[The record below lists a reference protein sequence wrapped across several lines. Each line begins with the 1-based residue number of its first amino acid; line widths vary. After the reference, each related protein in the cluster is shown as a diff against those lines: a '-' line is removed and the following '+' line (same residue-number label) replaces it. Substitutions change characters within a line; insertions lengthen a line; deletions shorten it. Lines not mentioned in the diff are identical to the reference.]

1 MENTKTNASSS
12 GMSSSSSFSV
22 SYAEEM
28 LLADEVSKMNSM
40 LILGPNQLK
49 LCTQLVLSNGAA
61 PVVLSLVSKEKKSI
75 LNRMLPKIGQRMY
88 VHHSA
93 IYLLYMP
100 NILKSS
106 SGRITLKLFNEATGE
121 LVDVDTDHDATQACI
136 FAGRYPR
143 SILAKDAAKGHDL
156 KLVVHAVA
164 STNMNSAV
172 GVLYPIWEDE
182 LSRKQILERGA
193 DFLKFPIAETE
204 PVRDLLNAGK
214 LTDFVLDRTRL
225 GVGSKNDP
233 SPVLLEPR
241 AKITGKAKTV
251 FIPEGPSVPN
261 TTMSGIAPTVRIDA
275 GSPKGL
281 GVPKGFTYESFIKD
295 EILPDH

>member
-22 SYAEEM
+22 SYAEEKI
-28 LLADEVSKMNSM
+28 LADEVSKMNSM

-49 LCTQLVLSNGAA
+49 LCTQLGLSNGAA

-75 LNRMLPKIGQRMY
+75 MNRMLPKIGQRMY

-136 FAGRYPR
+136 FVGRYPR
-143 SILAKDAAKGHDL
+143 SILAKYAAKVLDL
-156 KLVVHAVA
+156 KLVAHAVV
-164 STNMNSAV
+164 STNVNSAV
-172 GVLYPIWEDE
+172 GVLYPPWDDE
-182 LSRKQILERGA
+182 LSGKHILERGA
-193 DFLKFPIAETE
+193 DFLKFPTVETE
-204 PVRDLLNAGK
+204 PVRDLLNTGK

-225 GVGSKNDP
+225 GVGSKMDP

-241 AKITGKAKTV
+241 AKIAGKAKTV

-261 TTMSGIAPTVRIDA
+261 TTKNGVASTVRIDA
-275 GSPKGL
+275 GSPNGL
-281 GVPKGFTYESFIKD
+281 GVRKGFTYESLIND
-295 EILPDH
+295 AISPPL

>member
-28 LLADEVSKMNSM
+28 ILADEVSKMNSM

-143 SILAKDAAKGHDL
+143 SILAKDAAKGLDL
-156 KLVVHAVA
+156 KLVAHAVA
-164 STNMNSAV
+164 STNVNSAV

-182 LSRKQILERGA
+182 LSTKQILEKGT

-204 PVRDLLNAGK
+204 RFRDLLNTRK

-225 GVGSKNDP
+225 GVGSKMDP
-233 SPVLLEPR
+233 SPVLFEPK
-241 AKITGKAKTV
+241 AKIAGKAKTV
-251 FIPEGPSVPN
+251 FVPEGPSVRK
-261 TTMSGIAPTVRIDA
+261 TATSAMAPAVRSDA
-275 GSPKGL
+275 DSANVL
-281 GVPKGFTYESFIKD
+281 GFRIRSTYDSFIKD